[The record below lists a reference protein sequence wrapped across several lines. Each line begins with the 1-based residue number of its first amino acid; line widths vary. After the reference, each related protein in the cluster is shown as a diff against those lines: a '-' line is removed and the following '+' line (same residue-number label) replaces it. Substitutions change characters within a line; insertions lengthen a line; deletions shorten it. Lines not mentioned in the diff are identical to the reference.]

1 MNEMRRMWVQ
11 RIQRMVRSVAL
22 KCAVHLIVS
31 VSDRISMNELEERVI
46 RLAKR
51 FEKYLMM
58 GE

>member
-1 MNEMRRMWVQ
+1 
-11 RIQRMVRSVAL
+11 MVRSVAL